1 MVVDVYYTDTPE
13 RYTYV
18 SDGAPIFYKSF
29 KGSNSVRGQ
38 RVYIETT
45 APIKVISNTY
55 KEKK

>member
-1 MVVDVYYTDTPE
+1 MVVDVYYTDSPQ
-13 RYTYV
+13 RFTYV
-18 SDGAPIFYKSF
+18 SDGIPIHYSSSR
-29 KGSNSVRGQ
+29 GTNYVRGN